1 MFFYDPTFILL
12 IPVLLLAFY
21 AQSKVKGN
29 YIKYSKIKISSG
41 TTGAE
46 VAINILQSNGI
57 TDVTVQEIDGTLT
70 DNYNSKKKKLNLSQ
84 EVYHGNSIAAI
95 SIAAH
100 EAGHAVQH
108 AEHYAP
114 LGIRTGI
121 FPIAN
126 FGSMLAFPMFI
137 IGLILRTPL
146 LMDIGIIL
154 FAGALFFHAV
164 TLPVEFNASKRALV
178 HLEKNYIANETEMIG
193 ARKVLNA
200 AALTY
205 VASTLMAL
213 MQFIRLIVL
222 RGSRD

>member
-1 MFFYDPTFILL
+1 MFYDPTFLLL
-12 IPVLLLAFY
+12 IPVLILAFY
-21 AQSKVKGN
+21 AQRKVKGN
-29 YIKYSKIKISSG
+29 YIKYSKVKNASG

-46 VAINILQSNGI
+46 VARNILQSNGI
-57 TDVTVQEIDGTLT
+57 NDVKIQEIDGTLT
-70 DNYNSKKKKLNLSQ
+70 DNYNSKKKELNLSHD
-84 EVYHGNSIAAI
+84 VYHGDSISAI

-100 EAGHAVQH
+100 EAGHAIQH
-108 AEHYAP
+108 AENYAP
-114 LGIRTGI
+114 LDIRTGI

-137 IGLILRTPL
+137 IGLLMRTPL

-154 FAGALFFHAV
+154 FAGALVFHVV
-164 TLPVEFNASKRALV
+164 TLPVEFNASKRALA
-178 HLEKNYIANETEMIG
+178 HLKKNYVANADEMTG
-193 ARKVLNA
+193 AQKVLNA

-213 MQFIRLIVL
+213 MQFLRLLVL

>member
-1 MFFYDPTFILL
+1 MFYDPTFFLI
-12 IPVLLLAFY
+12 IPVLLLAIY
-21 AQSKVKGN
+21 AQSRVKGN
-29 YIKYSKIKISSG
+29 YIKYSKVRNSSG
-41 TTGAE
+41 SIGAE
-46 VAINILQSNGI
+46 VAKHILQSNGI
-57 TDVTVQEIDGTLT
+57 HDVTVKEIEGTLT
-70 DNYNSKKKKLNLSQ
+70 DNYNSKKKELNLSHD
-84 EVYHGNSIAAI
+84 VYHGNSIAAI

-137 IGLILRTPL
+137 IGLIMRTPL

-154 FAGALFFHAV
+154 FAGALVFHVV
-164 TLPVEFNASKRALV
+164 TLPVEFNASKRALD
-178 HLEKNYIANETEMIG
+178 HLSKNYVGNETEMTG
-193 ARKVLNA
+193 AKKVLNA

-213 MQFIRLIVL
+213 MQFLRLLVL

>member
-1 MFFYDPTFILL
+1 MFYDPTFLLL

-29 YIKYSKIKISSG
+29 YVKYSKIKNASG
-41 TTGAE
+41 ITGAE
-46 VAINILQSNGI
+46 VARNILQSNGI
-57 TDVTVQEIDGTLT
+57 NDVKIQEIDGTLT
-70 DNYNSKKKKLNLSQ
+70 DNYNSKKKELNLSHD
-84 EVYHGNSIAAI
+84 VYHGDSISAI

-100 EAGHAVQH
+100 EAGHAIQH
-108 AEHYAP
+108 AENYAP

-121 FPIAN
+121 FPVAR

-137 IGLILRTPL
+137 IGLLMRTPL

-154 FAGALFFHAV
+154 FAGALVFHVV

-178 HLEKNYIANETEMIG
+178 HLQKNYVANSAEMTG
-193 ARKVLNA
+193 AKKVLNA

-213 MQFIRLIVL
+213 MQFLRLLVL